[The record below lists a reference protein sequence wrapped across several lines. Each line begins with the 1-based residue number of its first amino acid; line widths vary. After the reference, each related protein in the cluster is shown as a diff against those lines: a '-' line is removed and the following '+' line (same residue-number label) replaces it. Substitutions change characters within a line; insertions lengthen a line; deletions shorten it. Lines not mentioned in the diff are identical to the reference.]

1 MSSKRLLSLDVLR
14 GITIAGM
21 ITVNNPGS
29 WGHLFAPLAHAPWNG
44 CTPTDLVFPFFVFC
58 MGVAMYISYRKY
70 DFRLTPKTAWH
81 ALYRGVLIILIGWAL
96 GWFGHFLRH
105 ICAGDTFLSSIWGDW
120 WMYHRHL
127 GVFPRLGIVSA
138 LSALLLLTF
147 KPKNAPFVA
156 AALLVGYCILI
167 SVTNSFDLNEQNILA
182 RVDLAVLGDDH
193 MYHKTTEEGL
203 RIAFDPEGLLST
215 IPCIAH
221 CLIGACVG
229 MLLYNK
235 DGIRAPYIKGEEPD
249 NWTRINRVFIGSSI
263 LLICGFLLDYAYPI
277 NKSMWST
284 SYVFVT
290 CGLAGLVLA
299 LLTWIIDIKGHK
311 RWCVFFESFGVN
323 PLFIFCLSAI
333 FVTVM
338 GVIKFD
344 VAGTTY
350 SVWGA
355 WYKLCMQPLFGDKG
369 GSLACALSLVG
380 VLWLIAYPL
389 YKKKIYIKI

>member
-1 MSSKRLLSLDVLR
+1 MSNTSSSRLLSLDVLR

-29 WGHLFAPLAHAPWNG
+29 WGHIFAPLRHAFWDG
-44 CTPTDLVFPFFVFC
+44 LTPTDLVFPFFMFC

-70 DFRLTPKTAWH
+70 DFQLTAKTAWH
-81 ALYRGVLIILIGWAL
+81 AIYRGALIVLIGWAL

-105 ICAGDTFLSSIWGDW
+105 ICAGDPFIYSIWTDW
-120 WMYHRHL
+120 YPHFRIL

-138 LSALLLLTF
+138 CAALLMLIF
-147 KPKNAPFVA
+147 KPKRLPYVI
-156 AALLVGYCILI
+156 AALLVIYCVII
-167 SVTNSFDLNEQNILA
+167 SVTHSFELNPENILS
-182 RVDLAVLGDDH
+182 RVDLAVLGDNH
-193 MYHKTTEEGL
+193 MYHKDGL
-203 RIAFDPEGLLST
+203 PFDPEGLLST
-215 IPCIAH
+215 IPSIAH

-229 MLLYNK
+229 MLLYCK
-235 DGIRAPYIKGEEPD
+235 DGLRGTYVKGEEPD
-249 NWTRINRVFIGSSI
+249 NWTRINRIFIFSSI
-263 LLICGFLLDYAYPI
+263 ILIAGFLLDYAYPI
-277 NKSMWST
+277 NKSMWSA
-284 SYVFVT
+284 SFALVT

-299 LLTWIIDIKGHK
+299 LLTWIIDINGHK
-311 RWCVFFESFGVN
+311 RWCVFFECFGVN

-333 FVTVM
+333 LVTVM

-355 WYKLCMQPLFGDKG
+355 WYKLCMQPLLGYNW
-369 GSLACALSLVG
+369 GSLICALSLVM
-380 VLWLIAYPL
+380 VMWLIAYPL